1 MEPEV
6 AVQAV
11 EPSVSVLQVV
21 EHLVGVQ
28 VVVVILLLQL
38 FDCHDLFSLLGDTVC
53 VKVNEARRF
62 FSSSFWKQLLGFRV
76 LIRSCWY
83 SVSGGE
89 KSYLFGRESETANE
103 TASSK

>member
-6 AVQAV
+6 AMQVV

-83 SVSGGE
+83 SVSGGD
-89 KSYLFGRESETANE
+89 KSYLFGRESETANK

>member
-6 AVQAV
+6 AMQVV

-76 LIRSCWY
+76 LIRSC
-83 SVSGGE
+83 
-89 KSYLFGRESETANE
+89 A
-103 TASSK
+103 

>member
-21 EHLVGVQ
+21 EPSVAMQ
-28 VVVVILLLQL
+28 VVVMILLLQL
-38 FDCHDLFSLLGDTVC
+38 FDDCHDLFSLLGDTVC

-76 LIRSCWY
+76 LIRSC
-83 SVSGGE
+83 
-89 KSYLFGRESETANE
+89 A
-103 TASSK
+103 

>member
-21 EHLVGVQ
+21 EPSVAMQ
-28 VVVVILLLQL
+28 VVVMILLLQL

-76 LIRSCWY
+76 LIRSC
-83 SVSGGE
+83 
-89 KSYLFGRESETANE
+89 A
-103 TASSK
+103 

>member
-21 EHLVGVQ
+21 EPSVAMQ
-28 VVVVILLLQL
+28 VVVMILLLQL

-83 SVSGGE
+83 SVSGGD
-89 KSYLFGRESETANE
+89 KSYLFGRESETANK